1 MDAQTARERVA
12 GAPVGHLATVTAEG
26 RPHLVPCCFVLA
38 GDWIYSAVD
47 AKPKSTASLRRLAN
61 ITVTP
66 AVALLVDH
74 YDEDWSDLWWVRVDG
89 TAQVFE
95 SGARRHDAIAAL
107 AGKYRQYRETPP
119 PGPVIAVEVTGWRW
133 WP

>member
-1 MDAQTARERVA
+1 VDAQTARERVA